1 MTPVTPPG
9 AGTPM
14 PLPTPDT
21 QTLES
26 QNLFEHMANLAGQP
40 AQGPS
45 PGQLGSDLLDN
56 LDGFIER
63 VNAFSRD
70 AQVPATAEAPERL
83 TSTLPGHAPDSAA
96 QATAPGD
103 ASDTPTALDDASV
116 TRVADTLARVFDHS
130 IETTMVV
137 RGATQVSGSANTL
150 LRGQ

>member
-21 QTLES
+21 QMRES

-70 AQVPATAEAPERL
+70 AQVPAAAPERL
-83 TSTLPGHAPDSAA
+83 ASTLPGDAPASVT

-103 ASDTPTALDDASV
+103 AGDTPSALDDF
-116 TRVADTLARVFDHS
+116 LIF
-130 IETTMVV
+130 
-137 RGATQVSGSANTL
+137 
-150 LRGQ
+150 